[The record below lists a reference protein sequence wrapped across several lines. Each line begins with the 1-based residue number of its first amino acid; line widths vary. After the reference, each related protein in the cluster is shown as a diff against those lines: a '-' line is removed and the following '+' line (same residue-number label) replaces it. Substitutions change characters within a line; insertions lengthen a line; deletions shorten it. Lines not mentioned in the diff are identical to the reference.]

1 MPFSFINQLV
11 LVFASFLG
19 FCLPCWKVPRQALQ
33 FITTLSRTGH
43 HFPHPFWHFSSLA
56 FGFTESSQLKS
67 LVETVAFQSPKF
79 YLCREAGANMVVF
92 PGASGPYGATKSQ
105 KGRRARVQTQP
116 PFAVDKEATGESSH
130 LPMTHRSPRAFF
142 LR

>member
-43 HFPHPFWHFSSLA
+43 HFPHPFRHFSSLA

-116 PFAVDKEATGESSH
+116 LLQSTRKRLENQIIY
-130 LPMTHRSPRAFF
+130 L
-142 LR
+142 